1 MTGGT
6 SGKYRARKVK
16 EVSGGGGAGW
26 RWHRWAAA
34 AAGVNCAGI
43 TGAGAS
49 RAARKLSLLSHPL
62 VAPPLLFSPGRRGSR
77 AGSQRAGQSEQV
89 AVSVEVGPSTS
100 WFELPSPSL
109 PLAWHR

>member
-1 MTGGT
+1 MVVLG
-6 SGKYRARKVK
+6 
-16 EVSGGGGAGW
+16 
-26 RWHRWAAA
+26 
-34 AAGVNCAGI
+34 AAGIGGQQQQELTVP
-43 TGAGAS
+43 AS
-49 RAARKLSLLSHPL
+49 VVPGHLGQPENSPSGCPATLSL

-77 AGSQRAGQSEQV
+77 AGQRAGQSEQV